1 MATKATKPAKAK
13 KKRAPLRRANNWKSE
28 IPGIAGKLL
37 LITVAVIVLGLMFS
51 ALQMVKNALLRDG
64 LSLLI
69 VSGMAMLFYSE
80 GLNKGARDANE
91 SRQLAKLEKSGIAIE
106 AREDAACYHPLKA
119 LCAALAVFGI
129 PLALAVFVAVTTQPY
144 TYALQDL
151 PAWLTDTYGA
161 RGDVMGPLGA
171 YAQQTSLTA
180 TDWARLVVRLPEMIY
195 INLFDDPQTMSALI
209 DWLSPLMIATFP
221 LAYVI
226 GYLRGPSLQRKRESM
241 QRRAKKVAVRKASRS
256 SLAAELTGE
265 QPQVHYGHRADSD
278 KPRKKEL
285 V

>member
-80 GLNKGARDANE
+80 GLNKGARDASE

-119 LCAALAVFGI
+119 LCGCAAVFI
-129 PLALAVFVAVTTQPY
+129 LPLLCAVFLAL
-144 TYALQDL
+144 
-151 PAWLTDTYGA
+151 
-161 RGDVMGPLGA
+161 
-171 YAQQTSLTA
+171 TA
-180 TDWARLVVRLPEMIY
+180 
-195 INLFDDPQTMSALI
+195 
-209 DWLSPLMIATFP
+209 
-221 LAYVI
+221 
-226 GYLRGPSLQRKRESM
+226 
-241 QRRAKKVAVRKASRS
+241 
-256 SLAAELTGE
+256 
-265 QPQVHYGHRADSD
+265 
-278 KPRKKEL
+278 
-285 V
+285 

>member
-1 MATKATKPAKAK
+1 MTETKKT
-13 KKRAPLRRANNWKSE
+13 KKRRPLRRAEHWGGQV
-28 IPGIAGKLL
+28 PRMAGKLA
-37 LITVAVIVLGLMFS
+37 AVLAAIVVMGMMFS
-51 ALQMVKNALLRDG
+51 ALQAIDSLWLRAL

-69 VSGMAMLFYSE
+69 ASGLLLLCYSE
-80 GLNKGARDANE
+80 GASKGT
-91 SRQLAKLEKSGIAIE
+91 G
-106 AREDAACYHPLKA
+106 DAAASRYYVSAQERGTRLEAKDDAQCYHPLKA